1 MDLFFND
8 TRYVQSSTALGRS
21 GVGNLWSLTE
31 KLISDP
37 GKDHVVL
44 FSIHDYWEMM

>member
-1 MDLFFND
+1 MTLFMFK
-8 TRYVQSSTALGRS
+8 VLLLWAGV